1 MTEEREFHPISVAEF
16 IEALRSFPPHW
27 RVLVRGYESGYD
39 DPEAPRHITA
49 KVDDYDS
56 SVYGDYED
64 ADPYDKG
71 AFMAVLI
78 DRRT

>member
-39 DPEAPRHITA
+39 DPEPPRLARVRI
-49 KVDDYDS
+49 DPYDS

-64 ADPYDKG
+64 TAPEDQDGFP
-71 AFMAVLI
+71 AVII
-78 DRRT
+78 DR